1 MKGLVKGILAIGTAI
16 AVGCVIYKKVKENKE
31 EAESKEEV
39 IIEEKTQELTE
50 EKQELYNKIVAQ
62 VRKEMKPI
70 ARANYIRRFMIAF
83 SIGMFYIFMNYNI
96 SVKYKD
102 AMIFE
107 STNKEVDVA

>member
-16 AVGCVIYKKVKENKE
+16 AVGCVIYKKVKEDKQN
-31 EAESKEEV
+31 KEEV

-50 EKQELYNKIVAQ
+50 EQQEIYNEVRAQ
-62 VRKEMKPI
+62 VMKEMKPI
-70 ARANYIRRFMIAF
+70 ARINYIKRFMIAF

-102 AMIFE
+102 EMIFE
-107 STNKEVDVA
+107 SNHKKGDVA

>member
-31 EAESKEEV
+31 VESKEEV
-39 IIEEKTQELTE
+39 IIEENQELSE

-70 ARANYIRRFMIAF
+70 ARVNYIKRFMIAF

-102 AMIFE
+102 RKIFE
-107 STNKEVDVA
+107 SNHKEVDVA